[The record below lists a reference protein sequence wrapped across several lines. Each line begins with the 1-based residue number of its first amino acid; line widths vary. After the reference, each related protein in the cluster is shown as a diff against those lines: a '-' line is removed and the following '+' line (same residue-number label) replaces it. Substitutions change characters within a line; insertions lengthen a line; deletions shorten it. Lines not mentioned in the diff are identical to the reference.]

1 MLIINNFMLRNLKK
15 KIKLNH
21 FKKIRWYFLK
31 KKIFLVVTVKTTLN
45 NYILVPQSTDFFKI
59 SNSYFVNSFLSNSF
73 YSLITKWSEQLI
85 KPLQKKLFFKGLG
98 FKFKYSTVEK
108 NKLELKLGYS
118 HRTTILIPT
127 KQIQVFL
134 IKKNRIAVEGFNY
147 NMVGN
152 FAHKLR
158 MLRFPDS
165 YNGKGFWYKN
175 ETKILKPIKKT

>member
-1 MLIINNFMLRNLKK
+1 MLRNIKK
-15 KIKLNH
+15 RIKLNH
-21 FKKIRWYFLK
+21 FKKICWYFLK
-31 KKIFLVVTVKTTLN
+31 KKIFLVVTVKN
-45 NYILVPQSTDFFKI
+45 KINKYILIPHSANLFKI
-59 SNSYFVNSFLSNSF
+59 SNSYFLDNVLSISF
-73 YSLITKWSEQLI
+73 YNLITKWSEQLI

-98 FKFKYSTVEK
+98 FKFKYSTPEK

-118 HRTTILIPT
+118 HRTTILIPK

-175 ETKILKPIKKT
+175 ENIILKQIKKT

>member
-1 MLIINNFMLRNLKK
+1 MLRSLKK

-21 FKKIRWYFLK
+21 FKRICWYFLK
-31 KKIFLVVTVKTTLN
+31 KKNFLVVTIKNNSNKYILMPHGVNLFKILN
-45 NYILVPQSTDFFKI
+45 NYNLT
-59 SNSYFVNSFLSNSF
+59 FLSTSF
-73 YSLITKWSEQLI
+73 YNLIIRWAEQLI

-118 HRTTILIPT
+118 HRTTIIIPK

-147 NMVGN
+147 DMVGN

-175 ETKILKPIKKT
+175 ENIVLKQIKKT